1 MRKTTKS
8 QKTLKCTEGDGVTS
22 FNVTTSGTNEVKKLE
37 VTHDGPEGFWL
48 IEAFLVTT
56 SEEAVRSGTRRR
68 DDVKKAITKP

>member
-37 VTHDGPEGFWL
+37 VTHDGPEGFWHL
-48 IEAFLVTT
+48 ETLLVTA
-56 SEEAVRSGTRRR
+56 SEKAVRSGTRRH

>member
-37 VTHDGPEGFWL
+37 VTHDGPESFWPS
-48 IEAFLVTT
+48 LVTA
-56 SEEAVRSGTRRR
+56 SGKAVRSGTRRR

>member
-8 QKTLKCTEGDGVTS
+8 QKTLKCTEGDGVTGYK
-22 FNVTTSGTNEVKKLE
+22 VTTSGTSEVKKLE
-37 VTHDGPEGFWL
+37 VTHDWPESFWL
-48 IEAFLVTT
+48 KEVILVTA